1 MNLSRSLA
9 TLALC
14 IAAGAAGAAGAQT
27 YSPHIDQRETSLQ
40 ARISQGVASGSLTP
54 AEAAWAQQGLWQ
66 IHAYEA
72 LAKSDGVVTRFER
85 RHLEQ
90 MENRESRQLAR
101 MKHNRRHI

>member
-14 IAAGAAGAAGAQT
+14 FAASAAGAQT
-27 YSPHIDQRETSLQ
+27 YTPHIDQREASLQ
-40 ARISQGVASGSLTP
+40 ARIGQGVASGSLTP
-54 AEAAWAQQGLWQ
+54 AEAARAQHGLWQ
-66 IHAYEA
+66 VHAYEA